1 MFESV
6 SEPSFRLDIAGL
18 SPTLEI
24 LSFSGTERISR
35 PFVFELDV
43 LAPDSSDDLS
53 ALLHRSAYLSLGGPG
68 EGIHGQIHNVRQS
81 RQGVCGARWHLR
93 LGPRLACLGQ
103 RVRQRVFQ
111 NASAPQIIS
120 VLLKEHGIGA
130 DAHRFDLGGDC
141 PEQAF
146 LMQCQETDLQ
156 LLHRLCA
163 QTGIHYHFQHS
174 RSAHLVVFSDGRGNF
189 RRVRR
194 AAFCGPD
201 SDGAGIAHFSV
212 RAEVREKGL
221 GGRSEQSA
229 EGESDLPYLRSGA
242 LTMLSGHPYRQWN
255 HLWLLT
261 ELQHRGTQV
270 SRDPASPFND
280 EGIGRYQN
288 HFQAIPWE
296 VAFDPGTPDPKP
308 HKPGLYRARVAAAP
322 PTPAGSDRPGRV
334 AVLFEGFPEGEGLGR
349 GACWVPVSSALIGSN
364 QACAREWAVG
374 REVLVGFLE
383 GDSDQPMIMACLEPS
398 MPSPPGSTSGSGAEL
413 SQLRADPQRFVEPR
427 QSVHLSGDATLN
439 VESPDRLLFRPEE
452 KSSRLGADSLS
463 PCSSR
468 VILQAPQG
476 PSTQGLSD
484 KSASDLLDLMQASH
498 PLILLC
504 RQPGGGSFSR
514 CLEPACLC
522 RGVAKLGPKG
532 GV

>member
-35 PFVFELDV
+35 PFIFELEV
-43 LAPDSSDDLS
+43 LAADSSDDLS
-53 ALLHRSAYLSLGGPG
+53 ALLQRSAYLSLGGPG
-68 EGIHGQIHNVRQS
+68 QGIHGQIQSVRQS
-81 RQGVCGARWHLR
+81 RQGVSGVRWYLR
-93 LGPRLACLGQ
+93 LEPRLACLGL

-111 NASAPQIIS
+111 RASTPQIIS

-130 DAHRFDLGGDC
+130 DAHRFDLGGDS
-141 PEQAF
+141 PEHEF

-156 LLHRLCA
+156 FLHRLCA
-163 QTGIHYHFQHS
+163 QAGIHYHFQHN
-174 RSAHLVVFSDGRGNF
+174 RSGHLLVFSDGRGNF

-194 AAFCGPD
+194 ATFCGPV

-212 RAEVREKGL
+212 RAEVREKTL
-221 GGRSEQSA
+221 GGRCEQRA
-229 EGESDLPYLRSGA
+229 QGESDLAYLRSGA
-242 LTMLSGHPYRQWN
+242 FMMLSAHPYRQWN

-270 SRDPASPFND
+270 SRDPASPFSD
-280 EGIGRYQN
+280 EGVGRYQN

-296 VAFDPGTPDPKP
+296 VAFDAGTPDPKP
-308 HKPGLYRARVAAAP
+308 SKPGLYRARVTAEP
-322 PTPAGSDRPGRV
+322 QVPDGHDRHGRV

-349 GACWVPVSSALIGSN
+349 GACWVPVSTALNGGD
-364 QACAREWAVG
+364 QACVNWAAG
-374 REVLVGFLE
+374 MEVLVGFLE
-383 GDSDQPMIMACLEPS
+383 GDPDQPMIMSWLKPS
-398 MPSPPGSTSGSGAEL
+398 IPGAGAEPP
-413 SQLRADPQRFVEPR
+413 QVRIDPQRFVEPGH
-427 QSVHLSGDATLN
+427 SVHLSGEATLTF
-439 VESPDRLLFRPEE
+439 ESPERLLFQLGE
-452 KSSRLGADSLS
+452 SSLSLGADSLS
-463 PCSSR
+463 LCSSR
-468 VILQAPQG
+468 IILQTPQS
-476 PSTQGLSD
+476 PSTQGLGD

-522 RGVAKLGPKG
+522 RGRANSSPEGDV
-532 GV
+532 